1 MGNNGF
7 PFLVGDNKLS
17 RASCPHLNPLHPS
30 PFSTRIITSVIM
42 NRLKYILK
50 RIINK
55 QNILLTN
62 KNLHSSNSKLTKY
75 HLDFF
80 DNIHAH
86 SIHIN
91 QTVIIVCCKHFSNT
105 AVEEVETIQIQQSA
119 NSAIIK
125 DHLRTTQMN
134 CNTAIS
140 L

>member
-1 MGNNGF
+1 M
-7 PFLVGDNKLS
+7 
-17 RASCPHLNPLHPS
+17 
-30 PFSTRIITSVIM
+30 
-42 NRLKYILK
+42 
-50 RIINK
+50 
-55 QNILLTN
+55 TN

-75 HLDFF
+75 HRYPDFF

-105 AVEEVETIQIQQSA
+105 AVEEAETIQIQQSA

-134 CNTAIS
+134 YNTAIS
-140 L
+140 